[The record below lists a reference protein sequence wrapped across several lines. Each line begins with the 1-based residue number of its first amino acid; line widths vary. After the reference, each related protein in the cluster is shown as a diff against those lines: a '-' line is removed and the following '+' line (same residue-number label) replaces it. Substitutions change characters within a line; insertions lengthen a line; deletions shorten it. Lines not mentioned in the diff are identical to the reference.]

1 MSRAALLSIIC
12 SLLVLVAPGVAVA
25 QHRAPHIRITGQGSG
40 KSTLTVAGVR
50 HDGSQSALVF
60 LKVLKDNLQR
70 SGWFQTVEGAS
81 AGIQVTGTARGAGGM
96 GVAVTVEWLP
106 SGRFEWSRSGGAD
119 DARPMALALCDEIIK
134 RVMGRPGMASA
145 PILMVGKRGAGTDI
159 YACDAD
165 GGRLRRVTT
174 DGKTCL
180 SPTWLPNRAGFLYTS
195 YLKGYAAIYRVAL
208 GPPARRDLLAG
219 FPGLNNGGVV
229 SPDGSLA
236 AMVLSLPGNVELYV
250 MNLGSRRLTRLTT
263 TAHASESSPNWS
275 PDGTQLAYVSD
286 AGRSPQVY
294 TMHRDARQGKRVVFG
309 LSESVAPDWGPDGT
323 IAFCGRQGG
332 RYGIYTT
339 QAGGAPKLVSPAD
352 GTDYEDPSWAPDA
365 RHIVCTRTAGRR
377 RSLVILDTMGDAPVQ
392 LLSVEGDWYLADWS
406 K

>member
-1 MSRAALLSIIC
+1 
-12 SLLVLVAPGVAVA
+12 VL
-25 QHRAPHIRITGQGSG
+25 
-40 KSTLTVAGVR
+40 
-50 HDGSQSALVF
+50 F
-60 LKVLKDNLQR
+60 R
-70 SGWFQTVEGAS
+70 S
-81 AGIQVTGTARGAGGM
+81 
-96 GVAVTVEWLP
+96 
-106 SGRFEWSRSGGAD
+106 
-119 DARPMALALCDEIIK
+119 
-134 RVMGRPGMASA
+134 
-145 PILMVGKRGAGTDI
+145 
-159 YACDAD
+159 
-165 GGRLRRVTT
+165 
-174 DGKTCL
+174 
-180 SPTWLPNRAGFLYTS
+180 
-195 YLKGYAAIYRVAL
+195 
-208 GPPARRDLLAG
+208 
-219 FPGLNNGGVV
+219 
-229 SPDGSLA
+229 
-236 AMVLSLPGNVELYV
+236 LSLPGNVELYV
-250 MNLGSRRLTRLTT
+250 MNIASRRLTRLTT

-323 IAFCGRQGG
+323 ITFCGRQGG

-392 LLSVEGDWYLADWS
+392 LVSVEGDWYLADWS